1 MEKDIATRMR
11 ECTKYGT
18 EDCCYRPDCP
28 HVKDAAFEEETDKVS
43 ARYAARLER
52 ERRGIFL

>member
-28 HVKDAAFEEETDKVS
+28 HVKDAAFEDEVTTK
-43 ARYAARLER
+43 YAARLER